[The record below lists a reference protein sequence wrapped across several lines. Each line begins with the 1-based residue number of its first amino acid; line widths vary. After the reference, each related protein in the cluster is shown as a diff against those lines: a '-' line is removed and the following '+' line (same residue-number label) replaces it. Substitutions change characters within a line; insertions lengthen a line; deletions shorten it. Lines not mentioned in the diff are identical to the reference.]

1 MTAHHNHVHDVQVES
16 NQDPR
21 GGLAIGVM
29 GHAPS
34 GIEIHSLKQNDGIL
48 YNSNNGLVQ
57 TECCGL
63 SEFVK
68 AIQFKEG
75 SKIGVR

>member
-1 MTAHHNHVHDVQVES
+1 
-16 NQDPR
+16 
-21 GGLAIGVM
+21 M
-29 GHAPS
+29 GHIPT
-34 GIEIHSLKQNDGIL
+34 GVEIHSLKQNDGLL
-48 YNSNNGLVQ
+48 YNSNNGLVP

-68 AIQFKEG
+68 SIQFKEG